1 MAITPVLP
9 FLHLI
14 SVRTGVVQPKSYY
27 ILWLKANGIQDVARR
42 RQIAAKY
49 RPFSALRFCLA
60 LPHWNAVSLRASRC
74 RSGATTTV
82 SESTSNGRATFQKVG
97 LVLGPLVATLMIFN
111 GAPDDL
117 ATPAWRTAAMGSWMA
132 IWWATEAV
140 PIAVTALLPLV
151 LFPLLGIA
159 SIQDTSAPF
168 ANKVI
173 YLFLGGFIVAL
184 AMQRWD
190 LHRRIALTVLQ
201 HTGGDGRSLIGGFML
216 ASAFLS
222 MWVMNTSTTM
232 MMLPIAVSIIA
243 VIHGSVDGLDD
254 KAKQDFQYALLLG
267 VAYASTIGGMS
278 TLVGT
283 APNAMLAAFMLDTY
297 GTEIDFAR
305 WMMIGVPLSIV
316 MLPLAWLTLT
326 RWIFKVD
333 FVTSGEGRAALKRMK
348 DELGPITT
356 PEKRVGI
363 VFVALA
369 LTWIMRPL
377 LAKLPGLGALD
388 DSGIAM
394 AGAISLFLIPS
405 GDRSDPLLIR
415 WHYIEKLPW
424 SILLLFGGGLTLA
437 SAVSKTGLAAWIGSG
452 LVGLGT
458 LPIAALVLAVC
469 IMIIFLTELTSNIAT
484 TATFLPVVGAI
495 AIEAGMNPILLTIP
509 VTLAAS
515 CAFMLPVAT
524 PPNAIVFGS
533 GLLTIPK
540 MARAGFALNLIAI
553 VLVTIVAL
561 TLAPRFLHG

>member
-1 MAITPVLP
+1 L
-9 FLHLI
+9 
-14 SVRTGVVQPKSYY
+14 
-27 ILWLKANGIQDVARR
+27 
-42 RQIAAKY
+42 
-49 RPFSALRFCLA
+49 
-60 LPHWNAVSLRASRC
+60 
-74 RSGATTTV
+74 
-82 SESTSNGRATFQKVG
+82 SESTENGRARFQKAG
-97 LVLGPLVATLMIFN
+97 LALGPFVAAAMLVS
-111 GAPDDL
+111 GAPEEL
-117 ATPAWRTAAMGSWMA
+117 ADPAWRTAAMGAWMA

-140 PIAVTALLPLV
+140 PIAVTALLPLI

-159 SIQDTSAPF
+159 NMSDTAAPF

-201 HTGGDGRSLIGGFML
+201 HSGGNGRSLVGGFML
-216 ASAFLS
+216 ASALLS

-243 VIHGSVDGLDD
+243 VIHSTVDGLSES
-254 KAKQDFQYALLLG
+254 AKSDFQYALLLG

-283 APNAMLAAFMLDTY
+283 APNAMMAAFMLETY
-297 GTEIDFAR
+297 GTQIDFAR
-305 WMMIGVPLSIV
+305 WMLVGVPVSIV
-316 MLPLAWLTLT
+316 LLPLAWLTLT

-333 FVTSGEGRAALKRMK
+333 FVTSPEARSTLTKMK
-348 DELGPITT
+348 TDMGPITT
-356 PEKRVGI
+356 PEKRVGVI
-363 VFVALA
+363 FVALA
-369 LTWIMRPL
+369 FAWIMRPL
-377 LAKLPGLGALD
+377 LARLPGLEALD

-394 AGAISLFLIPS
+394 TGAIALFLVPS
-405 GDRSDPLLIR
+405 GSRSDPFLIR
-415 WHYIEKLPW
+415 WQHVEKLPW

-437 SAVSKTGLAAWIGSG
+437 SAVSKTGLAAWLGSG
-452 LVGLGT
+452 LAGLGT

-495 AIEAGMNPILLTIP
+495 AIEAGMNPIVLTIP

-553 VLVTIVAL
+553 VLVSVVAL